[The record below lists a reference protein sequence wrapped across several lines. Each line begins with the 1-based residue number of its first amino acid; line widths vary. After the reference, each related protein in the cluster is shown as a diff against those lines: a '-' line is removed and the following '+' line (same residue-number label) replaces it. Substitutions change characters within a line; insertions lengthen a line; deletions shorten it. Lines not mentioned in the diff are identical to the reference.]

1 MVKRLLIVV
10 VLVVVAGTAGFGTR
24 TLLNSFATEKRP
36 AYTVVWQATD
46 YHSDGKV
53 ELDYT
58 ETRYV
63 SSTGNWRSKRRYSD
77 GKSDETF
84 GEVGR
89 GVFVYGGQKLHFLS
103 DYGAPRPVLSEAQL
117 RMSPNYLRT
126 DKILGY
132 DAIVVSSGNR
142 PRTCS
147 EFYKVP
153 ALGGEVLKT
162 VMCHNE
168 QGDKTVLEPISLV
181 LGEPDASLLKF
192 PADLPVDYEHFN
204 QTHPK

>member
-1 MVKRLLIVV
+1 MKRRLILV
-10 VLVVVAGTAGFGTR
+10 VLVVIAGTAGFGAR
-24 TLLNSFATEKRP
+24 RAMNSLAKEKRP
-36 AYTVVWQATD
+36 AYTIVWQVID
-46 YHSDGKV
+46 YHSDGKQ
-53 ELDYT
+53 ELNYT

-63 SSTGNWRSKRRYSD
+63 SSTGNWRGVRQYTN

-89 GVFVYGGQKLHFLS
+89 GVFLHRGRKLHFLS
-103 DYGAPRPVLSEAQL
+103 DYAAPRALLSEAQL

-126 DKILGY
+126 DKVLGY
-132 DAIVVSSGNR
+132 EAIVVSSGNR

-153 ALGGEVLKT
+153 AFGGEVLKT

-181 LGEPDASLLKF
+181 LGEPEASSLVTPK
-192 PADLPVDYEHFN
+192 DLPVDYEHFK
-204 QTHPK
+204 QTHP